1 MTVIRFIAKAAIA
14 AAAAGVMAAGMAA
27 PAMAAET
34 TASVV
39 ADGYENHQSGGVD
52 LRSDLCI
59 VGLSGDIGLDLD
71 LSDITD
77 LDLFATTDVD
87 SDCDSQSQVRI
98 DIRP

>member
-1 MTVIRFIAKAAIA
+1 VIRFIAKAAIA

-34 TASVV
+34 AASVV
-39 ADGYENHQSGGVD
+39 AGGHENHPSGGVD
-52 LRSDLCI
+52 LRSDLCAI
-59 VGLSGDIGLDLD
+59 GLSGDVGLDFD

-77 LDLFATTDVD
+77 LNLFATTDVD
-87 SDCDSQSQVRI
+87 SDCDSQSQVLI